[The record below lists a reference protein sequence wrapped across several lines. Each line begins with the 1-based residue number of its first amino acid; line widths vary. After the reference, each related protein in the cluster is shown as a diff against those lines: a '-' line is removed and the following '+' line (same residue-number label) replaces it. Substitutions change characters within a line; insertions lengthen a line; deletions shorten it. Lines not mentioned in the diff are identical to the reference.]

1 MEKRIEFLLEYAK
14 IGVLEKMTNVDKIEA
29 EELKEKYLEIKKSFS
44 EEMPKKEEKG
54 KKKDGKFNNWLSGIG
69 ERQKAYEEKH
79 KNNL

>member
-14 IGVLEKMTNVDKIEA
+14 IGVLEKMTKVDKIEA

-44 EEMPKKEEKG
+44 EEMPKKEET
-54 KKKDGKFNNWLSGIG
+54 KKKDGKFSSWLSGIG

-79 KNNL
+79 KANS